1 MQRIVT
7 TNMLRH
13 KTRLVN
19 YYIKMNSKVKPNAYE
34 PRKHHLNKKKS
45 VLIVTTFKSNEEGLY
60 YTGKRK
66 EEGKKRK
73 RKNKSVCPSG
83 I

>member
-1 MQRIVT
+1 
-7 TNMLRH
+7 
-13 KTRLVN
+13 
-19 YYIKMNSKVKPNAYE
+19 MNSEVKPNAYE

-45 VLIVTTFKSNEEGLY
+45 VLSVTTFKSNGQGLY

-66 EEGKKRK
+66 EEGKKGK
-73 RKNKSVCPSG
+73 RKKKPICPSG